1 MTINVYNFN
10 IEIKFAYGL
19 NLEVT
24 MKKINYVKI
33 TLDILMALVFVLL
46 FNKNAIAGIT
56 FHEIAGLT
64 IGLAFII
71 HIIINFKWVKQITIK
86 FFNSKVKLKTRIGY
100 IIDLLLLIDMALIIG
115 TGISISKVLFSGVFK
130 SSGNQSLHISLSYM
144 ALLLIGIHIGL
155 HWGWVINVFKNTFKI
170 SKKGM
175 TCKIINA
182 VIVISLFAFG
192 SYNIYSNSYFT
203 KIIPGSSV
211 SQQGPGMGKMPS
223 DGNFNPGNNNSANTN
238 NTNSNNSANANAN
251 TNNNSANA
259 NTNTNTNNNS
269 TNANANT
276 NNNSA
281 NGNTANNNGSA
292 NTNDSS
298 RPTPPNGGS
307 FNGPGA
313 AGTGRSGMKAS
324 RSSNILSTILNNLSI
339 ISFFSIIT
347 FYIEKLL
354 KLKARKQA

>member
-1 MTINVYNFN
+1 
-10 IEIKFAYGL
+10 
-19 NLEVT
+19 

-46 FNKNAIAGIT
+46 FNKNAIAGMT

-86 FFNSKVKLKTRIGY
+86 FFNSKMKLKTRIGY
-100 IIDLLLLIDMALIIG
+100 ILDLLLLIDMALIIG
-115 TGISISKVLFSGVFK
+115 TGISISKVLFSGIFK
-130 SSGNQSLHISLSYM
+130 SAGNQSLHISLSYI

-175 TCKIINA
+175 TCKIINV
-182 VIVISLFAFG
+182 VIVVSLFAFG

-211 SQQGPGMGKMPS
+211 SQQGPGMGSMPS
-223 DGNFNPGNNNSANTN
+223 GGNFNPGTNNNSNSTS
-238 NTNSNNSANANAN
+238 SNNSANANAS
-251 TNNNSANA
+251 TNNSNSAA
-259 NTNTNTNNNS
+259 ANNNES
-269 TNANANT
+269 ANT
-276 NNNSA
+276 NN
-281 NGNTANNNGSA
+281 
-292 NTNDSS
+292 SS
-298 RPTPPNGGS
+298 NPTPPNGGN
-307 FNGPGA
+307 FNGAGA
-313 AGTGRSGMKAS
+313 AGTGRGGMKDS
-324 RSSNILSTILNNLSI
+324 GSSNILSTILNNLSI

-354 KLKARKQA
+354 KLKAKKQA

>member
-1 MTINVYNFN
+1 
-10 IEIKFAYGL
+10 
-19 NLEVT
+19 

-46 FNKNAIAGIT
+46 FNKNAISGIT

-86 FFNSKVKLKTRIGY
+86 FFNSKMKLKTRFGY

-115 TGISISKVLFSGVFK
+115 TGISISKVLFSGIFK
-130 SSGNQSLHISLSYM
+130 SAGNQSLHISLSYI

-155 HWGWVINVFKNTFKI
+155 HWGWVINVFKNTLKI

-182 VIVISLFAFG
+182 VLVIFLFAFG

-223 DGNFNPGNNNSANTN
+223 DGNFNPENNNGNQPNSNVNSNNINNSANV
-238 NTNSNNSANANAN
+238 N
-251 TNNNSANA
+251 TNNN
-259 NTNTNTNNNS
+259 NS
-269 TNANANT
+269 ANT

-281 NGNTANNNGSA
+281 NGNTSNNNGSA
-292 NTNDSS
+292 NANDSS
-298 RPTPPNGGS
+298 RPAPPNGGN
-307 FNGPGA
+307 FNGNGA
-313 AGTGRSGMKAS
+313 GGTGRGGMKDS
-324 RSSNILSTILNNLSI
+324 GSSNILITILNNLSI

-354 KLKARKQA
+354 KLKTKKQV

>member
-1 MTINVYNFN
+1 MTINAYNFN
-10 IEIKFAYGL
+10 IEIKYAYGL
-19 NLEVT
+19 NLEVI

-46 FNKNAIAGIT
+46 FNKNAISGIS

-64 IGLAFII
+64 LGLAFII

-86 FFNSKVKLKTRIGY
+86 FFNSKIKLKTRIGY

-115 TGISISKVLFSGVFK
+115 TGISISKVVFSGILK

-155 HWGWVINVFKNTFKI
+155 HWDWVMNVFKNTFKI

-182 VIVISLFAFG
+182 VLVISLFAFG

-203 KIIPGSSV
+203 KIIPGSSI

-223 DGNFNPGNNNSANTN
+223 GGNFNPDNNS
-238 NTNSNNSANANAN
+238 SNSANANAN
-251 TNNNSANA
+251 TN
-259 NTNTNTNNNS
+259 TNN
-269 TNANANT
+269 T
-276 NNNSA
+276 SA
-281 NGNTANNNGSA
+281 NGNTNNSAAANNNGSV

-313 AGTGRSGMKAS
+313 AGTGRGGMKAS
-324 RSSNILSTILNNLSI
+324 GSSNILSIILSNLSI

-354 KLKARKQA
+354 KLKAKKQA